1 MHTFRY
7 NGWVIHYNPDMS
19 GDAEILHP
27 TDFKDRAG
35 RCGVTLPA
43 DLLLA
48 FTADV
53 IRERRIAALE
63 QLTVTELILGL
74 EKK

>member
-1 MHTFRY
+1 MHTFRH
-7 NGWVIHYNPDMS
+7 NGWVVHYNPDMS
-19 GDAEILHP
+19 GDVEFLHP

-35 RCGVTLPA
+35 RCGVVLPA

-48 FTADV
+48 FVADV

-63 QLTVTELILGL
+63 KLTVDELILGL
-74 EKK
+74 EPK